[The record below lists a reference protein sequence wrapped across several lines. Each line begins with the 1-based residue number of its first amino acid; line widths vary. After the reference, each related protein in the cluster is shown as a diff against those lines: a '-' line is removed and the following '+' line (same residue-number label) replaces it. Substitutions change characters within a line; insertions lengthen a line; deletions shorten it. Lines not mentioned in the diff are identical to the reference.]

1 MSSALVR
8 QALELVDQEDSV
20 EAKRAARRS
29 RPRRA
34 GQDQKHLFKNKS
46 KKPKAPVKSKEQLT
60 EENINKL
67 LKLSKPVAQSSV
79 VDKIV
84 ERAIKRKPLADT
96 IEVKQDDHKSIL
108 FPEGETFEDF
118 EKELFCS

>member
-29 RPRRA
+29 RPPHA
-34 GQDQKHLFKNKS
+34 GQDHRHLFKSKS
-46 KKPKAPVKSKEQLT
+46 RKPKTPVKSKDQLT

-67 LKLSKPVAQSSV
+67 LKLSKPVAHSSV
-79 VDKIV
+79 ADKIV

-96 IEVKQDDHKSIL
+96 IEVKRDDHKSIL